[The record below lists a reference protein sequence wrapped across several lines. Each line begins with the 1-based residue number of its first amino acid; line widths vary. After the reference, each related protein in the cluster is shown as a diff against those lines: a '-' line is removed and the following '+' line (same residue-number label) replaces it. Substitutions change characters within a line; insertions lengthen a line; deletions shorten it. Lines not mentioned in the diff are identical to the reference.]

1 MLLMIMTVMV
11 MNHDDDDDPL
21 DIVGERVADA
31 GELSNLLAYLHYDE
45 DDDDG
50 GDNTDDNR

>member
-1 MLLMIMTVMV
+1 MIMMVMV